1 MRRFSISK
9 AMLLIGLVA
18 ANFGAVRALL
28 NPHGLEQSNI
38 PLVLTGI
45 LPLFDALIIALY
57 LFVRRSRIVM
67 RRRAEAGHGI
77 GVFSFIAF
85 TAVTLAILVA
95 ICLVSPTTI
104 KDAVNAYGDF
114 LENSEL
120 IMIWAL
126 AAGYAHDGIG
136 SSLFVFLFR
145 PFLMA
150 IPLSGPPLL
159 FGLGL
164 GWLANRY
171 EVVITRRSEP
181 RPDSALVAQAPS
193 A

>member
-28 NPHGLEQSNI
+28 NPDGDGLGNI
-38 PLVLTGI
+38 RFVLTGL

-57 LFVRRSRIVM
+57 LFVGCSRIVV
-67 RRRAEAGHGI
+67 RRRAEAGHGL
-77 GVFSFIAF
+77 GVFSFIAV
-85 TAVTLAILVA
+85 TAVTLTILVA
-95 ICLVSPTTI
+95 ICLVWPTTTE
-104 KDAVNAYGDF
+104 DAVNAYGDF

-120 IMIWAL
+120 IVTWAI
-126 AAGYAHDGIG
+126 AAGYAYDGRE
-136 SSLFVFLFR
+136 SALFVFLFR
-145 PFLMA
+145 PFLLA

-159 FGLGL
+159 FGLAL

-181 RPDSALVAQAPS
+181 RPDSALVVPAAK